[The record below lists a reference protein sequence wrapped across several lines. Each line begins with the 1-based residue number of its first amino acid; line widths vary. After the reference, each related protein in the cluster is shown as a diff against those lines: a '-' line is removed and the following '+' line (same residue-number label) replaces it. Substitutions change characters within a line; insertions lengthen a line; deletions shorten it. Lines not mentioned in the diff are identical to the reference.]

1 MRKITLLLLLFD
13 ILVSQNILIASHRP
27 KSALNFL
34 PFHTIKDFYTIAQD
48 PSFYAKQIP
57 KVSYSHQLALAREYK
72 MHFFAPWHQK
82 SFHEPWHAITWAV
95 RMFKRPVFRSSRR
108 LFNPRLAQ
116 KIIKNANFQA
126 LNSVKLRAI
135 TIRHSNLRSLPTLLH
150 AYRTPWK
157 STQGFPFDY
166 LQNSAIEINTPL
178 FISHFS
184 LDKKWALVHAPGAF
198 GWILTKDIA
207 LVDTNFIQ
215 QFEKASFGVVIK
227 DNSLLLSNGK
237 RVTFIKL
244 GALFPKKNGRYFF
257 ASKNKK
263 GYAILEAIDKVNKN
277 ILASFPLPFTPKN
290 VAFVAKQLKGEPYGW
305 GGICYGRDCSATT
318 QDFFA
323 VFGQFLYRTSKNQ
336 LKNAASI
343 INIKPF
349 KGRAKKDMILSYA
362 KPFCSLL
369 YVPGHIGIY
378 IGRYKNEPII
388 MHTYWGVRKKDFSKY
403 ILARTIITTLEPGRE
418 LPFLRHKS
426 KMANTLQKIIN
437 LKLCN

>member
-1 MRKITLLLLLFD
+1 MKKITLLLLLFD

-34 PFHTIKDFYTIAQD
+34 PFHTIKDFYTIAQNL
-48 PSFYAKQIP
+48 SFYAKQIP
-57 KVSYSHQLALAREYK
+57 KVSYSHQLALAKEYK
-72 MHFFAPWHQK
+72 VHFFAPWHQK
-82 SFHEPWHAITWAV
+82 SFNEPWSDITWAV
-95 RMFKRPVFRSSRR
+95 NLFKHPVFRNSRK

-135 TIRHSNLRSLPTLLH
+135 TIRHSNLRSLPTKLH
-150 AYRTPWK
+150 AYREPWK

-207 LVDTNFIQ
+207 LVDINFIKK
-215 QFEKASFGVVIK
+215 FEKASFGVVIK

-244 GALFPKKNGRYFF
+244 GALFPKKNGRYFY

-277 ILASFPLPFTPKN
+277 ILTSFPLPFTPKN

-336 LKNAASI
+336 LKNAASL

-349 KGRAKKDMILSYA
+349 KGRTKKDMILRYA

-388 MHTYWGVRKKDFSKY
+388 MHTYWGVRMKDFSKY
-403 ILARTIITTLEPGRE
+403 ILAKTIITSLEPGKE
-418 LPFLRHKS
+418 LPFLRQKS

-437 LKLCN
+437 LKLCY